1 MAGGLA
7 KGGAAYRR
15 EQAED
20 RTRESRGRSCNQ
32 GRDQHVWQRSSA
44 GYYIPAPGK
53 GVLTPTF
60 QLLDGPEPIIWDEI
74 AATFGAWYGLQRIS
88 SRRS

>member
-1 MAGGLA
+1 MFGSG
-7 KGGAAYRR
+7 
-15 EQAED
+15 
-20 RTRESRGRSCNQ
+20 
-32 GRDQHVWQRSSA
+32 SSA